1 MEDPR
6 RDRPAEQAQ
15 PRRAGAAWPA
25 LPLLAFAAIPAAAAA
40 GSAMGATPSWIV
52 ASGASAL
59 GVAATMLALGSRGG
73 ASARHAH
80 DGAASGNG
88 ASTADGPGPAARRNM
103 HGNTAAPA
111 PAADESLLR
120 RAIEIR
126 CAERTA
132 ILENLADALLLV
144 DAHGETRF
152 ANRAACE
159 LLGAEAGVAGTRAAV
174 DALPPQV
181 LRAVQGVS
189 AARAGERRRIECEL
203 RNPDATP
210 VVITVSSV
218 KDGADALAAVVVRNV
233 RAEREADRMKS
244 EFVAKASHELRTP
257 LASLRAYAEMLADG
271 EVEDDAQRDHFIQVI
286 LDESGRLEA
295 LVDRMLDISRI
306 ESGIS
311 RARFEQVDLASL
323 ADDCVRAQQA
333 DAHRR
338 RIALSVARR
347 SAGAFAV
354 ADPHLLKQVLLN
366 LLSNAL
372 KYTPDG
378 GTVAVEVD
386 IDNLARS
393 VVVSV
398 RDNGLGIPAHAIPQ
412 LFGKFFRV
420 ENHEKVAK
428 GTGLGLNLCRNIV
441 EAVHGGQI
449 GVDSQ
454 VGVGSRFWFAIPLEQ
469 AGRKAA

>member
-1 MEDPR
+1 MEEPR
-6 RDRPAEQAQ
+6 RDRTGEEVQ
-15 PRRAGAAWPA
+15 PRRAGSAWTG
-25 LPLLAFAAIPAAAAA
+25 LPLLALAAVPAAAAA
-40 GSAMGATPSWIV
+40 GSALGGTPAWIV
-52 ASGASAL
+52 ASGAAAL
-59 GVAATMLALGSRGG
+59 GVAATMLAVGRGSAHTG
-73 ASARHAH
+73 AGPRSAGAGAHGDPHADPQH
-80 DGAASGNG
+80 ASRAGQ
-88 ASTADGPGPAARRNM
+88 ARA
-103 HGNTAAPA
+103 TDDA
-111 PAADESLLR
+111 LLR
-120 RAIEIR
+120 RAIEVR

-132 ILENLADALLLV
+132 ILESLADALLLV

-174 DALPPQV
+174 EALPPQV

-203 RNPDATP
+203 RNQDATP

-271 EVEDDAQRDHFIQVI
+271 EVADESQRDHFIHVI

-311 RARFEQVDLASL
+311 RARFEQVDLGAL

-333 DAHRR
+333 DALRR
-338 RIALSVARR
+338 RIALSVGRR
-347 SAGAFAV
+347 SAGACAV

-378 GTVAVEVD
+378 GTVSVEVD

-398 RDNGLGIPAHAIPQ
+398 RDNGLGIPAHAVPQ